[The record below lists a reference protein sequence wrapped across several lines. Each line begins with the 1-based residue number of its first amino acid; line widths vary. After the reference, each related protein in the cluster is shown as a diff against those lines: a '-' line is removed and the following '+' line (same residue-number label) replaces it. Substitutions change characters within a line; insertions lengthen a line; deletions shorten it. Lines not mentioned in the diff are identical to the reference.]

1 MSYKYDQ
8 LDDNI
13 KCLVRGILKEYKIDV
28 NMSDMFY
35 SYAEY
40 FIKYGYSTNNFR
52 LKCVTET
59 YEHFYRIPSF
69 DGHTVY
75 IEDAFS
81 YHARNLELLIDMG
94 KNFLYIS
101 FSFYA

>member
-13 KCLVRGILKEYKIDV
+13 KCLVRGILKEYKIYV

-40 FIKYGYSTNNFR
+40 FIKYGYSNDNFR
-52 LKCVTET
+52 LKYVTET
-59 YEHFYRIPSF
+59 YEHCYRIPSF

-75 IEDAFS
+75 IEDAFAHKS
-81 YHARNLELLIDMG
+81 RNLELFIDMG
-94 KNFLYIS
+94 KSFLYIS
-101 FSFYA
+101 LAFYA